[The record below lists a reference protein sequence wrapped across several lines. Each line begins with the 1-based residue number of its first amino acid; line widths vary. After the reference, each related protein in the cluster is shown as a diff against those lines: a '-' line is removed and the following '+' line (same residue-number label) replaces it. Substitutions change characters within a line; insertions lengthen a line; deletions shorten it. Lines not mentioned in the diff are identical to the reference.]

1 MMLDRGLGL
10 DKRAKMF
17 VGSVT
22 ALQMI
27 VLVGSVI
34 RDITT
39 LASAQ
44 MRGWSREGPGMGCNY
59 Y

>member
-1 MMLDRGLGL
+1 MTLDRGLEL
-10 DKRAKMF
+10 NKRAKMF

-22 ALQMI
+22 VLQMI
-27 VLVGSVI
+27 VLVGSMI

-44 MRGWSREGPGMGCNY
+44 VRGWSREGPGMGCNY
-59 Y
+59 

>member
-1 MMLDRGLGL
+1 MTLDRGLEL
-10 DKRAKMF
+10 NKRAKMF

-27 VLVGSVI
+27 VLVGSMI

-44 MRGWSREGPGMGCNY
+44 VRGWSREGPGMGCNY
-59 Y
+59 